1 LRHCLL
7 FSLLVSRFIILLLGT
22 NYFFAA
28 TNDHPKTRIAPFYL
42 TVSCGK
48 ATDFDRIAAL
58 RLFGWSSVSAKPTM

>member
-1 LRHCLL
+1 MCFL
-7 FSLLVSRFIILLLGT
+7 FFAAA

-58 RLFGWSSVSAKPTM
+58 RLFGWSFVAAKPTM